1 MTEISDLKEKGENF
15 LENGQY
21 DDALRCFEQAIVMN
35 ANDPDLWNF
44 KAVVLRSMGRHEEAI
59 ECFNKSLK
67 IDPRD
72 KNAS

>member
-1 MTEISDLKEKGENF
+1 MNEISDLKDKGKNF

-21 DDALRCFEQAIVMN
+21 EDALSCFEQAIVMN
-35 ANDPDLWNF
+35 ANDPDLWNY
-44 KAVVLRSMGRHEEAI
+44 KAVVLRSMGRNEEAI

>member
-1 MTEISDLKEKGENF
+1 MTEILDLKAKGENF

-21 DDALRCFEQAIVMN
+21 DDALRCFEQAIVLN

>member
-1 MTEISDLKEKGENF
+1 MTEISDLKDKGENF

-21 DDALRCFEQAIVMN
+21 DDALRCFEQAIAMN

>member
-1 MTEISDLKEKGENF
+1 MDEISGLSNKGKTF

-21 DDALRCFEQAIVMN
+21 GDALRCFEQAIILN
-35 ANDPDLWNF
+35 PYDPDLWNF
-44 KAVVLRSMGRHEEAI
+44 KAVVLRSMGRHQEAI

>member
-1 MTEISDLKEKGENF
+1 MTEISDLKDKGENF

-21 DDALRCFEQAIVMN
+21 DDALRWFEQAIVMN

>member
-1 MTEISDLKEKGENF
+1 MTEISDLKDKGENF

-35 ANDPDLWNF
+35 ANDPDLWTF

>member
-1 MTEISDLKEKGENF
+1 MTEISDLKDKGENF
-15 LENGQY
+15 LENGQFV
-21 DDALRCFEQAIVMN
+21 DALRCIEQAIVMN
-35 ANDPDLWNF
+35 PNDPDLWNF

>member
-1 MTEISDLKEKGENF
+1 MDEIQDLVAKGQSF
-15 LENGQY
+15 LEDGKFT
-21 DDALRCFEQAIVMN
+21 DALGFFEQALLLN
-35 ANDPDLWNF
+35 QDNPDLWNH
-44 KAVVLRSMGRHEEAI
+44 KGIALRSMGRYEEAM

>member
-1 MTEISDLKEKGENF
+1 MTDISDLKDKGENF

-21 DDALRCFEQAIVMN
+21 DDALRCFEQAIAMN

>member
-1 MTEISDLKEKGENF
+1 MTEILDLKAKGENF

>member
-1 MTEISDLKEKGENF
+1 MTEISDLKDKGKNF

-35 ANDPDLWNF
+35 VNDPDLWNF